1 MFKFN
6 LPIFTLSLLLIL
18 ASGPRAFA
26 QTQQEPPEQQP
37 QPAPQEPY
45 QESALRRFEI
55 ITLSS
60 LPFTVV
66 HSYLVVRGVKMYR
79 ESQFAPELSP
89 QDYRM
94 IGIGA
99 VSLSLF
105 IGGWDWW
112 RTRNVDR
119 AAPRFQEREPP
130 PEEEEQPEE
139 GPGEE
144 QIARLPQLNPPGFI
158 GYPTNTVGAV
168 FNRAQR
174 LNPPGFTGGIGE
186 VPSHNVLNRWANEP
200 AAGIAVPLLLIR
212 F

>member
-26 QTQQEPPEQQP
+26 QMQQPPPEQQP
-37 QPAPQEPY
+37 QQAPQEPY

-79 ESQFAPELSP
+79 ENQFAPELSP

-99 VSLSLF
+99 ASLSLF

-119 AAPRFQEREPP
+119 AAPRVQEREPPPP

-139 GPGEE
+139 GPEEE
-144 QIARLPQLNPPGFI
+144 QIARLPRLNPPGFI
-158 GYPTNTVGAV
+158 G
-168 FNRAQR
+168 
-174 LNPPGFTGGIGE
+174 GIGE
-186 VPSHNVLNRWANEP
+186 VRSHNILNRWANEP